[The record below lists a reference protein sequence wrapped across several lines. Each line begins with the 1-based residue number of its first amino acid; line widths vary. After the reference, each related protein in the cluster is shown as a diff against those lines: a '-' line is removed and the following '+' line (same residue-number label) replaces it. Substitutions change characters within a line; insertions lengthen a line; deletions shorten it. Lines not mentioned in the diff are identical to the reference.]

1 MSIEISI
8 IIPTLNE
15 ESEIGRTLTELSRLE
30 GSYEIIVVDGGS
42 TDQTCDI
49 SRQIGVTVVAAEQG
63 RGGQLHSGAL
73 VATGNVLWFL
83 HADSIPPKDAI
94 DQIHETLSDD
104 RVVGGNFLLRFDG
117 DSLPAAFM
125 NQFYDKIRYLGLLF
139 GDSGIFV
146 RHDAYHQ
153 AGGFKPLPLFE
164 DLEFVGRLKQQGNLV
179 RVKSTIVTSS
189 RRFEGRPFIPVF
201 IRWVLY
207 QGLYWIGI
215 SPFRLARGYRP
226 IRRDADGKVDGI
238 NFD

>member
-42 TDQTCDI
+42 TDHTCDI
-49 SRQIGVTVVAAEQG
+49 SRQLGVTVVAAERG

-73 VATGNVLWFL
+73 VAMGNVLWFL

-94 DQIHETLSDD
+94 GQIHEALSDN
-104 RVVGGNFLLRFDG
+104 RVAGGNFLLRFDG
-117 DSLPAAFM
+117 DSLAAAFM
-125 NQFYDKIRYLGLLF
+125 NKFYDKIRYLGLLY

-146 RHDAYHQ
+146 RRDAYHQ

-179 RVKSTIVTSS
+179 RVKSTVVTSS

-201 IRWVLY
+201 IRWILY

-215 SPFRLARGYRP
+215 SPFRLALGYRP
-226 IRRDADGKVDGI
+226 IRRDVEGKWI
-238 NFD
+238 E